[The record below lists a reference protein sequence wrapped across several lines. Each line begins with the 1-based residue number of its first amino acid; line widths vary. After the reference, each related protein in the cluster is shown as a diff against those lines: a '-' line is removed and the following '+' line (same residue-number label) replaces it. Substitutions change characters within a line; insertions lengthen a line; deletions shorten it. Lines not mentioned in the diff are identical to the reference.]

1 MNWAVVIVW
10 IDNSWRIKPQEEAG
24 SKDSGAPMTTT
35 RSRQVPGN
43 QSARKILIVG
53 F

>member
-24 SKDSGAPMTTT
+24 WGPMTTT